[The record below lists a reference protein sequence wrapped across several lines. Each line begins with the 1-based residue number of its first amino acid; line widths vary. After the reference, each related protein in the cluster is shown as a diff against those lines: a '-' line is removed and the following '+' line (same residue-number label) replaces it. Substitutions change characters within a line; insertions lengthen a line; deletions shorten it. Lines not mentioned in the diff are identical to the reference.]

1 MFDPARHV
9 RPNTMDFKPP
19 KPNALLIGL
28 MNMLLPW
35 VLSSKALLGLK
46 IAISDADLQKLKAIK
61 GQRCLILPNHPT
73 EFDPCVIFDLAR
85 RLKESFF
92 FVAARE
98 VFDYSYGVRGWLFQ
112 HLGVYSLVRGAN
124 DRASLKTSIDT
135 LASNKG
141 RLVIFV
147 EGEISSQNETLLP
160 LESGVL
166 QLGMMAL
173 NEARKAQQSESNASI
188 SLNASPSLFVCPIS
202 IVYHYD
208 TAGLEAAVQKALY
221 QLESAVGIDSGNST
235 AKTKHERLQ
244 ILASKTLQ
252 DAAKQ
257 VGYGLN
263 PEASAFENTQG
274 LQRFLIEK
282 IEHLLNLS
290 SDNTVKLLDRV
301 RQVRIKVDQILGQ
314 TDETQLTPY
323 QSHLFQ
329 HQKDVLRNLYS
340 DLERVVNFI
349 SLYDG
354 YLSPESLSL
363 DRTVE
368 MIRRLEREVFGVQRF
383 LHPRTAHVRVGG
395 PIDLKDHW
403 ESFQNDK
410 KGTIKTLTATVE
422 HVMREGLLQPN
433 DAPSNN

>member
-19 KPNALLIGL
+19 KPNSLLIGL
-28 MNMLLPW
+28 MNLLLPW

-46 IAISDADLQKLKAIK
+46 ITISDADLQKLKSIK

-98 VFDYSYGVRGWLFQ
+98 VFDYSYGIRGWLFQ
-112 HLGVYSLVRGAN
+112 RLGVYSLVRGTN

-173 NEARKAQQSESNASI
+173 NEARKAQSSS
-188 SLNASPSLFVCPIS
+188 SDPSVSLFVCPIS

-208 TAGLEAAVQKALY
+208 TRGLEAAVDKALS
-221 QLESAVGIDSGNST
+221 QLESAVGIISRDNLT
-235 AKTKHERLQ
+235 KTRHERLQ
-244 ILASKTLQ
+244 ILASTTLQ

-257 VGYGLN
+257 VGYVLN

-290 SDNTVKLLDRV
+290 SDNAVKLLDRV
-301 RQVRIKVDQILGQ
+301 RQIRLKVDQILGQ

-323 QSHLFQ
+323 QNLLFL
-329 HQKDVLRNLYS
+329 HQKDVLRNLYR
-340 DLERVVNFI
+340 DLERLVNFI

-354 YLSPESLSL
+354 YLSAESLSL
-363 DRTVE
+363 DRVVE
-368 MIRRLEREVFGVQRF
+368 MIRRLEREIYGSQRF
-383 LHPRTAHVRVGG
+383 LHPRTAHVRVGE

-403 ESFQNDK
+403 ESFQKDK

-422 HVMREGLLQPN
+422 HVMREGLLQSDDVPHGG
-433 DAPSNN
+433 